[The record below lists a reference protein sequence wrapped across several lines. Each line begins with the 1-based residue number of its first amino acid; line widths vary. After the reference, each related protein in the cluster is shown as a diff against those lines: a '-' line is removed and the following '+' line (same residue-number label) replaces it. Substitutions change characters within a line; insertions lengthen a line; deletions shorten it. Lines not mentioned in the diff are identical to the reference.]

1 MTNSSNENSSQ
12 HFQNFNTLKCFKIVK
27 NLKREI
33 EKTNME
39 NLWIEN
45 YFREHAPHVLNNI
58 NRLAEGSNVSI
69 KPSKLFQNSS
79 QFITELSLSRASRES
94 RAFSKRRLTN
104 IRSTITGSSTKTV
117 SLTHKNLPVSYV
129 IKSEFCDKTANK
141 MSTETNKITKKS
153 AQTKAHLMA
162 EIQELALCNEEY
174 LNTIKEFE
182 IFVIE
187 RGYDPITK
195 RTNAE
200 IFIKFLLELVHTGNI
215 HIELNRLKKTTMQS
229 NCNRNKKMLKMR
241 EEISGCLRTVD
252 FKLMTVEK
260 KSLKKKDEEKQN
272 HYAGLKNAS
281 SDAAIAMTFQQK
293 KLLKITQEYNK
304 LLVNTIHSE
313 KNIITLEKQL
323 IKEQEDV
330 FKVQHLKSILAKKV
344 MNHKA
349 PTIMEYITKLN
360 TLEELERQL
369 KFTNRKANIAVIGHE
384 NIKKKFKSLKALNK
398 Q

>member
-1 MTNSSNENSSQ
+1 MTNSSNENFSQ
-12 HFQNFNTLKCFKIVK
+12 HFQNLNTLKCFKIVN

-117 SLTHKNLPVSYV
+117 SLAHKNLPVSYF

-153 AQTKAHLMA
+153 AQTKEHLIS

-215 HIELNRLKKTTMQS
+215 QIELNRLKKTTMQS

-241 EEISGCLRTVD
+241 EEISGCLRPVD

-281 SDAAIAMTFQQK
+281 SDSAIAMTFQQK
-293 KLLKITQEYNK
+293 NLLKITQEYNK

-330 FKVQHLKSILAKKV
+330 FKVQHLNSILAKKV

-360 TLEELERQL
+360 TLEELKRQL
-369 KFTNRKANIAVIGHE
+369 KFTNRKANIAVIEHE
-384 NIKKKFKSLKALNK
+384 NVKKKFKSLNK